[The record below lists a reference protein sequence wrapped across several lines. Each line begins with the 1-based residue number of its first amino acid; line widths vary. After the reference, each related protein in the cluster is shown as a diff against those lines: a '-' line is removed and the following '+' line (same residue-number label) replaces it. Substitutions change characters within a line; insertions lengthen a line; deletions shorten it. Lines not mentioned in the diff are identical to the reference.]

1 VANNHLSPL
10 VLVGNQGR
18 YVRLDTTS
26 SETDNNDSDDE
37 ASETRIVV
45 KSRRNGRAGKDE
57 ETDDVDT
64 AEDDNGVVLSEILV
78 GNDGTE
84 NGSNVAPELE
94 EGGETSGSLV
104 THTERTTAFRS
115 IAWTSDVVLEDT
127 GGSIVGETF
136 AEFDNGDK
144 ESTLGKRLSDLAE
157 RPHLLG
163 SRPDTTE
170 AIVIAV
176 DGGVR
181 VDIRMRLLEGDV
193 GAGDIVVV
201 DGGAVEVRLVVGN
214 FLTVLEC
221 LGAVRSVRILH
232 QSMTLKQKLTR

>member
-1 VANNHLSPL
+1 VKCQQNSEANELIKTYHVDALNGDRGVNDDTLASLVIVANNHLSPL

-18 YVRLDTTS
+18 DVGLDTTS
-26 SETDNNDSDDE
+26 SETDNDDSDDE

-45 KSRRNGRAGKDE
+45 ESRRDGRAGKDE

-115 IAWTSDVVLEDT
+115 IAWTSDVVLENT
-127 GGSIVGETF
+127 GGSVVGETF
-136 AEFDNGDK
+136 A
-144 ESTLGKRLSDLAE
+144 
-157 RPHLLG
+157 
-163 SRPDTTE
+163 
-170 AIVIAV
+170 
-176 DGGVR
+176 
-181 VDIRMRLLEGDV
+181 
-193 GAGDIVVV
+193 
-201 DGGAVEVRLVVGN
+201 
-214 FLTVLEC
+214 
-221 LGAVRSVRILH
+221 
-232 QSMTLKQKLTR
+232 